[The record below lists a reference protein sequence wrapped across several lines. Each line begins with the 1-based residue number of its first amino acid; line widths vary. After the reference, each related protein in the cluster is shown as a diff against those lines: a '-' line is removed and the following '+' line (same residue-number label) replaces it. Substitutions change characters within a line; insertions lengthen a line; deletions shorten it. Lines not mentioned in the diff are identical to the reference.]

1 MLLKQGTFKVKSFN
15 SPQYKHTYCTS
26 SLNLSSNMYWL
37 GVLSRITLRLSK
49 FELSTASRVVE
60 REGARERRER
70 ERERE
75 RSRRE
80 DGG

>member
-1 MLLKQGTFKVKSFN
+1 
-15 SPQYKHTYCTS
+15 
-26 SLNLSSNMYWL
+26 MYWL

-60 REGARERRER
+60 REREGARERRER

-75 RSRRE
+75 RERGAEEKMGVEGDR
-80 DGG
+80 

>member
-1 MLLKQGTFKVKSFN
+1 
-15 SPQYKHTYCTS
+15 
-26 SLNLSSNMYWL
+26 MYWL

-60 REGARERRER
+60 GEREGARERRAEKGER

-75 RSRRE
+75 HKRRRGLKE
-80 DGG
+80 IGKNRHVCYGGGLTGRRRRR